1 MLILNCSSK
10 LRLLEGTLRRSLPD
24 TLLVYGT
31 VMTINRGNPAAQE
44 VLVDSWPEFKVILT
58 RPRREVALDDSDL
71 YTNTYTVYYR
81 DLGAYR
87 ALLTSAGAVNW
98 GQSFR
103 IFGLQDGVYEAC
115 KDFAEAKGIELEV
128 LRHFTCLHPDPS
140 SMPEIQLDPA
150 MRLSSLDVSH
160 ADLLNEKWSFGGNEK
175 SRKYLATLIRHFP
188 SICLLDAAG
197 HPVSW
202 IASYPFGAMGPAYT
216 LHEHRRRSYMVM
228 LTNLLAKRLHALGYP
243 SYGYVDVEN
252 YPMQRLQESQ
262 GFQRLPN
269 LWYFILH
276 NPVPGKAPTL
286 TPRPAPGTAPALDS
300 ALRLSSLDISHADLL
315 NETRPFLGTEQGW
328 RYLANLICRFSSFFL
343 LDA

>member
-1 MLILNCSSK
+1 EMLNLSCSSK

-31 VMTINRGNPAAQE
+31 VMTINQGNPAAQE
-44 VLVDSWPEFKVILT
+44 VLVDSWPEFKVVLT

-81 DLGAYR
+81 DIASQPWQGLGSERPCLPHPCTTSHLAQDGEEPSLSTACADLGFSSR
-87 ALLTSAGAVNW
+87 TQEGADTPGVPLSSLTFGALLCC
-98 GQSFR
+98 FLPPPR
-103 IFGLQDGVYEAC
+103 
-115 KDFAEAKGIELEV
+115 
-128 LRHFTCLHPDPS
+128 
-140 SMPEIQLDPA
+140 LDPA

-160 ADLLNEKWSFGGNEK
+160 ADLLNETWSFGGNEK

-216 LHEHRRRSYMVM
+216 LHEHRQRGYMAM
-228 LTNLLAKRLHALGYP
+228 LGNLLAKRLHALGYP

-262 GFQRLPN
+262 GFQCLPN

-276 NPVPGKAPTL
+276 NPVPVKAPTL
-286 TPRPAPGTAPALDS
+286 TPRPAPGTAP
-300 ALRLSSLDISHADLL
+300 
-315 NETRPFLGTEQGW
+315 T
-328 RYLANLICRFSSFFL
+328 
-343 LDA
+343 